1 MSRSPHDRPVNAS
14 KLGRSLRAIRRSR
27 GLRQVDVATEAGVS
41 QALVSSIE
49 GGRCGT
55 VAIATLERVV
65 SAVGADL
72 ECSVRYRGGELD
84 RLLDE
89 AHAATTI
96 AALARL
102 RAAGWSALT
111 EVSFNHYGD
120 RGSVDILALSPATR
134 PALVVEVKS
143 EIASAEELLR
153 RLDVKARLGGRLA
166 LDRFGERPARVAR
179 LLVVRDSTANRARVE
194 RLEPLLAAAL
204 PLRSGELRR
213 WLAAPGP
220 MVGGLLF
227 VNAARNTSGGAG
239 MRGARRVRRPAGG
252 GRDQT
257 EHDRAITAAASGPP
271 GAGTTDTSA
280 RADSPAGREQP
291 QGVPAPGLIARP
303 AASSHRGYQRPG

>member
-1 MSRSPHDRPVNAS
+1 MDGASAYGRQVAGGWPVSRVPHDRPMNAW
-14 KLGRSLRAIRRSR
+14 KVGRSLRAIRRSR

-49 GGRCGT
+49 RGRCGT
-55 VAIATLERVV
+55 VAVSTLDRVV
-65 SAVGADL
+65 SAAGADL
-72 ECSVRYRGGELD
+72 ECLVRYRSAELD

-111 EVSFNHYGD
+111 VVSFNHYGD
-120 RGSVDILALSPATR
+120 RGSVDILALHPTTR
-134 PALVVEVKS
+134 TVLVVEVKS
-143 EIASAEELLR
+143 EIASAEEMLR

-179 LLVVRDSTANRARVE
+179 LLVVRDSTVNRARVR

-227 VNAARNTSGGAG
+227 VDAARDTSGGAG
-239 MRGARRVRRPAGG
+239 TRGARRVRRSAGAE
-252 GRDQT
+252 RDQV
-257 EHDRAITAAASGPP
+257 EHDRAINAPSE
-271 GAGTTDTSA
+271 
-280 RADSPAGREQP
+280 RPAG
-291 QGVPAPGLIARP
+291 ARND
-303 AASSHRGYQRPG
+303 AYQRPG